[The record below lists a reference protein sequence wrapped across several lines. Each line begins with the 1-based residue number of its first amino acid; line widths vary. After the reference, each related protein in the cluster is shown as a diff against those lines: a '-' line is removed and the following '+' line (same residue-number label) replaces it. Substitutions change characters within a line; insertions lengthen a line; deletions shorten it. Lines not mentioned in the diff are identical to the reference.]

1 MLSKPAMV
9 KAATA
14 RKKPREEARKVRSDL
29 YRRHILEAAEGVFA
43 ERGFEAAKLQEISAA
58 CGLSMGTI
66 YSIFPSKEDICR
78 ALLDERGAELLRL
91 ARDAAARDV
100 PAKEALDGLI
110 ESYVDYFVTH
120 PTFLR
125 MHLRL
130 GGSWVLAPGAANG
143 GRLRLWEEI
152 HEHHTAIFRRG
163 IAEGTFLDEEPEF
176 LAKLLSA
183 MDQVLLADWASR
195 GMKASR
201 DRLVTRMKGM
211 SARAFH
217 RSTEPR

>member
-1 MLSKPAMV
+1 MA

-14 RKKPREEARKVRSDL
+14 RKKPREEARRVRSDL
-29 YRRHILEAAEGVFA
+29 YRRHILEAAEGVLA
-43 ERGFEAAKLQEISAA
+43 ERGFEAAKLQEISAV

-78 ALLDERGAELLRL
+78 ALLDERGEELLRL
-91 ARDAAARDV
+91 ARDAAARSV
-100 PAKEALDGLI
+100 PAIEALDGLI
-110 ESYVDYFVTH
+110 EAYIDYFVAH

-130 GGSWVLAPGAANG
+130 GGSWVLGPGAANG
-143 GRLRLWEEI
+143 GRLKLWQEI
-152 HEHHTAIFRRG
+152 HEHHTEIFRRG
-163 IAEGTFLDEEPEF
+163 VAEGTFLDEEPAF

-183 MDQVLLADWASR
+183 MDQVLLADWAAS

-201 DRLVTRMKGM
+201 DDLIARMKAM
-211 SARAFH
+211 AARAFH
-217 RSTEPR
+217 RSSELR

>member
-1 MLSKPAMV
+1 MA

-29 YRRHILEAAEGVFA
+29 YRRHILEAAEGVLA

-66 YSIFPSKEDICR
+66 YSIFPGKEELGR
-78 ALLDERGAELLRL
+78 ALLDERGAELLGL
-91 ARDAAARDV
+91 ARDAALRSV

-110 ESYVDYFVTH
+110 EAYIDYFVGH

-130 GGSWVLAPGAANG
+130 GGSWVLGPGAANG
-143 GRLRLWEEI
+143 GRLQLWQEI
-152 HEHHTAIFRRG
+152 HEHHTEIFRRG
-163 IAEGTFLDEEPEF
+163 IADGTFLDEEPAF

-183 MDQVLLADWASR
+183 MDQVLLADWAAN
-195 GMKASR
+195 GMKATR
-201 DRLVTRMKGM
+201 DDLVARMKAM
-211 SARAFH
+211 AARAFH
-217 RSTEPR
+217 RRSK

>member
-1 MLSKPAMV
+1 MAKV
-9 KAATA
+9 ATA

-29 YRRHILEAAEGVFA
+29 YRRHILEAAEGVLA

-66 YSIFPSKEDICR
+66 YSIFPGKEELCR

-91 ARDAAARDV
+91 AREAAARSV

-110 ESYVDYFVTH
+110 ESYVGYFVAH

-130 GGSWVLAPGAANG
+130 GGSWVLGPGAANG
-143 GRLRLWEEI
+143 GRLKLWQEI
-152 HEHHTAIFRRG
+152 HEHHTAIFARG
-163 IAEGTFLDEEPEF
+163 IAEGTFLDEEPAF

-183 MDQVLLADWASR
+183 MDQVLLADWAAN
-195 GMKASR
+195 GMKATR
-201 DRLVTRMKGM
+201 GHLVERMKAM
-211 SARAFH
+211 AARAFH
-217 RSTEPR
+217 RETK